1 LSRFEVHKYAK
12 SYKRNA
18 TKTDAAQDNNVTEDE
33 DCCEMCAE
41 ILVSAAAVRTP
52 GVEKMVFNLLFFWFK
67 KTTTKSRNVE
77 LFGFYG
83 FLDIIFSYKFC
94 AQTIM
99 VIISLL

>member
-52 GVEKMVFNLLFFWFK
+52 GVEKMVFNLLFFGLK
-67 KTTTKSRNVE
+67 KQQQNLEMSNFLV
-77 LFGFYG
+77 FMV